1 MCLPHLHSTPSLEGY
16 PSEYCH
22 NVLYGNTRIVWLRD
36 GGKKSENT
44 ITHFGRIHERDRRT
58 DGRTDGR
65 TDTALVHSIARQ
77 KWQNIRQ
84 DFKAY
89 SKRPSFACIHCSLSV
104 PRLFHVSMECYNQ
117 IHIEET
123 EMSSILI
130 TCFRACLCR
139 CRSDFSLTSG
149 CNRSDDVWDNLT
161 FTNKN
166 SSLCTNNT
174 ALLHVD
180 PVVEFWQ

>member
-1 MCLPHLHSTPSLEGY
+1 MEDRQLLIEHCSSHRSIASYSSRTRDLCLPHLHSTPSLEGY

-89 SKRPSFACIHCSLSV
+89 SKRPSFACIHCSLG
-104 PRLFHVSMECYNQ
+104 FSMYRWNA
-117 IHIEET
+117 II
-123 EMSSILI
+123 
-130 TCFRACLCR
+130 
-139 CRSDFSLTSG
+139 RST
-149 CNRSDDVWDNLT
+149 
-161 FTNKN
+161 
-166 SSLCTNNT
+166 
-174 ALLHVD
+174 
-180 PVVEFWQ
+180 